1 MNEIILKLIELEEL
15 LKTIPEECKGNNN
28 AENRRKYM
36 KVKSAIQKL
45 KEDL

>member
-1 MNEIILKLIELEEL
+1 MKLLELEEL
-15 LKTIPEECKGNNN
+15 LKTIPEECKGNDN

-45 KEDL
+45 IEEL